1 MLGGLLD
8 ELLELIEEEEV
19 SEADDDEELT
29 ECELILKLMLLQL
42 LLWQLSLTL

>member
-8 ELLELIEEEEV
+8 ELLELIEKEEV
-19 SEADDDEELT
+19 SEADDDEELI
-29 ECELILKLMLLQL
+29 EYELILKLMLLQL

>member
-19 SEADDDEELT
+19 SEADDDEELI
-29 ECELILKLMLLQL
+29 E
-42 LLWQLSLTL
+42 

>member
-19 SEADDDEELT
+19 SEADDDEELI

-42 LLWQLSLTL
+42 LLWQL